1 MTSSC
6 SATRPISR
14 YFKTGGSLARLGVDW
29 VNTEEIT
36 DFAAIPPVP
45 LYGEQ
50 LPVDAGSST
59 NIKVYRPATNV
70 GVAAQIGRLQLTY
83 YVLYKGAKGTS
94 SLTV

>member
-14 YFKTGGSLARLGVDW
+14 YFKTGGTLARLGIDW
-29 VNTEEIT
+29 CDTSEIA
-36 DFAAIPPVP
+36 DFGSNPPTQ

-50 LPVDAGSST
+50 LPIDAGSST

-70 GVAAQIGRLQLTY
+70 TGAAQLGRL
-83 YVLYKGAKGTS
+83 
-94 SLTV
+94 